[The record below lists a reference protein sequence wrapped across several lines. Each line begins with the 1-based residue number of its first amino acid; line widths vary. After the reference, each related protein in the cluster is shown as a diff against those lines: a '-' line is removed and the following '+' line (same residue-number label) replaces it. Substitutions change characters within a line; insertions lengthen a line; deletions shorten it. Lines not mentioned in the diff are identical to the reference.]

1 MKNCILPS
9 LVGLALLTLA
19 APVYSQTP
27 DDLNPGADN
36 FVYATA
42 IQPDGKILVGGSFT
56 TLGGQSRSCIGR
68 LNADGTLDTAFNP
81 GASGLPVPWAVPT
94 SVHCLA
100 VQADGKILVGGY
112 FTTLGGQPRNCIGRL
127 NPDGTVDP
135 AFNPGIDAVNHYCFL
150 WCLAV
155 QADGKILVGGYFTQ
169 LGGQPRSF
177 IGRLNSNGTL
187 DTDFNPGAGST
198 VYCLAIQTDGRIVVG
213 GIFKT
218 LAGAGCNYL
227 GRLNADGTRDTGFN
241 PGPNSDVRC
250 VVCQPD
256 GNILVAGSFTSVGG
270 QPRHSIGRL
279 NSNGTADLGFDPG
292 LSSLPCSLA
301 LQADGRIVVGGVFT
315 TLGGQPRSNLG
326 RLNADGTLD
335 PSLNQGTDPSFNGTV
350 YSVAV
355 QTDGKIL
362 VAGNFATLAG
372 QPRSRIGRFNCT
384 DPATQSLT
392 CDATSITW
400 LRGGVTP
407 EVARTR
413 FDASTNGTDWVNLG
427 AGTRISGGW
436 QLTGIPVPTN
446 ALIRAL
452 GYVTGGSYDGSA
464 WMVET
469 ILSAPRVFSQPTSQT
484 NGPGS
489 VATFSVVAGGIAPLS
504 YQWLKD
510 GVGLEE
516 SGNVSG
522 VQTPTLTLSNLARP
536 DESGYSVII
545 SNNFGSVTSLVATL
559 TVLDPVITGQ
569 PVSQNANAGDAAAF
583 SVTALG
589 TAPLDYQWRKDG
601 VAVAG
606 ATDASLTLTNLQR
619 ADAGC
624 YDVVVSNGFGTVTSA
639 VASLTVNLASAD
651 AFNPSANGTVYT
663 TAIQADGKILVGGA
677 FLTLGGQSRA
687 NLGRLNADGTLDT
700 NFNAG
705 ANGTV
710 DTLAVQADGKILV
723 GGSFTT
729 LGGQSR
735 NRIGRFSSDGTLDTS
750 FNPGANSSVY
760 CLAPQADGKILVGGA
775 FSWLGGPQCTN
786 VGRLNADGTQDTNF
800 HANASGSVYSLTVQA
815 DGTILIGGAFT
826 TLNGQP
832 RSHLGRVN
840 ADGSLDSTFNPGA
853 GSTVSGLAAQA
864 DGKILVGGYFL
875 TLGGQPRNYI
885 GRLNS
890 DGSLD
895 SAFNPG
901 ANDYVYSLA
910 VQADGRIQVGGN
922 FTALGGQARNR
933 MGRLNN
939 DGTLDLTF
947 NPGASGCV
955 YSLAQETDGTT
966 LVGGSFTTL
975 GGQPRNGMG
984 RLSNTDPA
992 MQSLACDAAKITWLR
1007 GGTSPEVSRTSVEA
1021 STNGNDW
1028 ISLGTG
1034 ARIAGGWQFTG
1045 VAVPANAT
1053 IRARGLATGGQYN
1066 RSSWIVETN
1075 IVTSLPLILSQP
1087 LSQTNYVGT
1096 DANFSLVAGG
1106 TPPLSYQWLKDG
1118 TSIAGATAPLLALTN
1133 VQPSAQ
1139 GSYSVVVSNAFGS
1152 TASSPACLVVNQRP
1166 CRFTSVCCESDGRV
1180 KVRFFAT
1187 AGLSYVVGASTN
1199 LVTWEVIG
1207 QAEEQADGTFVFED
1221 TDAAMFPYRY
1231 YRIQD

>member
-1 MKNCILPS
+1 MKTCIPRS
-9 LVGLALLTLA
+9 IVFLALFSLA
-19 APVYSQTP
+19 ATLYSQTP

-56 TLGGQSRSCIGR
+56 TLGGQPRSCVGR

-135 AFNPGIDAVNHYCFL
+135 AFNPGIDAANHYCFL

-155 QADGKILVGGYFTQ
+155 QADGKILAGGYFTT
-169 LGGQPRSF
+169 LGGQPRSYL
-177 IGRLNSNGTL
+177 GRLNSSGTL
-187 DTDFNPGAGST
+187 DTGFNPGASST
-198 VYCLAIQTDGRIVVG
+198 VYSLAIQTDGKIVVG
-213 GIFKT
+213 GAF
-218 LAGAGCNYL
+218 
-227 GRLNADGTRDTGFN
+227 GRLNVDGTRDTGFTPAAN
-241 PGPNSDVRC
+241 GAVENVLF
-250 VVCQPD
+250 QPD
-256 GNILVAGSFTSVGG
+256 GKIVVAGTFTSLGG
-270 QPRHSIGRL
+270 QPRHNIGRL
-279 NSNGTADLGFDPG
+279 NSDGTVDLGFNPG
-292 LSSLPCSLA
+292 TDYLVSSLA
-301 LQADGRIVVGGVFT
+301 LQADGRIVIGGVFT

-335 PSLNQGTDPSFNGTV
+335 PTLNQGTDASFNGTV

-355 QTDGKIL
+355 QTDGKIV

-372 QPRSRIGRFNCT
+372 QPRSRIGRFNST

-392 CDATSITW
+392 CDASTITW

-407 EVARTR
+407 EVARTS
-413 FDASTNGTDWVNLG
+413 FDASTDGTNWVNLG

-436 QLTGIPVPTN
+436 QLAGIPVPTN

-452 GYVTGGSYDGSA
+452 GYVTAGYYSGSA

-469 ILSAPRVFSQPTSQT
+469 ILSAPTVFSQPSSQT

-489 VATFSVVAGGIAPLS
+489 VATFSVVAGGVAPLS
-504 YQWLKD
+504 CQWLKD
-510 GVGLEE
+510 GMDLTA

-522 VQTPTLTLSNLARP
+522 VLTPTLTLSNLAQP
-536 DESGYSVII
+536 DEGGYSVII

-559 TVLDPVITGQ
+559 TVLDPFVAGQ
-569 PVSQNANAGDAAAF
+569 PVSQNINAGDTVAF

-606 ATDASLTLTNLQR
+606 ATAASLGLTNVQR

-624 YDVVVSNGFGTVTSA
+624 YDVVVSDGFGSVTSA

-677 FLTLGGQSRA
+677 FPMLGGQSRA
-687 NLGRLNADGTLDT
+687 NMGRLNADGTLDT
-700 NFNAG
+700 SFNAG

-735 NRIGRFSSDGTLDTS
+735 NRIGRFSSDGTLDTN

-760 CLAPQADGKILVGGA
+760 CLAPQVDGKILVGGA

-786 VGRLNADGTQDTNF
+786 VGRLNADGTQDSTF
-800 HANASGSVYSLTVQA
+800 HANASGAVYSLAVQA
-815 DGTILIGGAFT
+815 DGTILIGGAFA

-832 RSHLGRVN
+832 RSNLGRLN
-840 ADGSLDSTFNPGA
+840 ADGSLDPTFDPGA
-853 GSTVSGLAAQA
+853 GSTVSGLAVQA
-864 DGKILVGGYFL
+864 DGKILIGGYFQ

-885 GRLNS
+885 GRLS
-890 DGSLD
+890 ADGSLD

-910 VQADGRIQVGGN
+910 LQADGRIQVGGN
-922 FTALGGQARNR
+922 FTTLGGQARNR
-933 MGRLNN
+933 LGRLNN

-947 NPGASGCV
+947 NPGASACV
-955 YSLAQETDGTT
+955 YSLAQEADGTI

-975 GGQPRNGMG
+975 GGQPRNGIG
-984 RLSNTDPA
+984 RLNNTGPA
-992 MQSLACDAAKITWLR
+992 MQSLACDATQITWLR
-1007 GGTSPEVSRTSVEA
+1007 GGSSPEVWRTSVDA
-1021 STNGNDW
+1021 STNGTDW
-1028 ISLGTG
+1028 ISLGAG
-1034 ARIAGGWQFTG
+1034 ARIAGGWQLTG
-1045 VAVPANAT
+1045 VSVPAKAT
-1053 IRARGLATGGQYN
+1053 IRARGVATGGQYN

-1075 IVTSLPLILSQP
+1075 ILTSLPLILNQP
-1087 LSQTNYVGT
+1087 LSQTNNIGT
-1096 DANFSLVAGG
+1096 DASFGVAAGG
-1106 TPPLSYQWLKDG
+1106 TPPLNYQWRKDG
-1118 TSIAGATAPLLALTN
+1118 TNIAGANAPALSLTN
-1133 VQPSAQ
+1133 VQEPDQ
-1139 GSYSVVVSNAFGS
+1139 GCYDVVVSNAFGS
-1152 TASSPACLVVNQRP
+1152 VTSSTALLVVNQPRS
-1166 CRFTSVCCESDGRV
+1166 RFTSVSYQSNGGA
-1180 KVRFFAT
+1180 KVQFSAPM
-1187 AGLSYVVGASTN
+1187 GPIYMVEASTD
-1199 LVTWEVIG
+1199 LVTWETIG
-1207 QAEEQADGTFVFED
+1207 LAEDQGDGMFAFED
-1221 TDAAMFPYRY
+1221 VNAPKFPYRY
-1231 YRIQD
+1231 YRVHEMTGQ